1 MHCWRERNLAKP
13 LWKTVWSFLRK
24 LKMVIA
30 LLSIYPRNTKTRIRK
45 DTCIPMFTE
54 AFSTIAKLWKQPKCS
69 LTDEWIKKMRYVY
82 IHTVEY
88 YSVMKKN
95 EISPFAITWMELESI
110 MLSKRSQKKTNTT

>member
-1 MHCWRERNLAKP
+1 
-13 LWKTVWSFLRK
+13 
-24 LKMVIA
+24 
-30 LLSIYPRNTKTRIRK
+30 
-45 DTCIPMFTE
+45 MFTE

-82 IHTVEY
+82 IHMVEY